1 MLNHL
6 PVAVQVAVAA
16 KQVVAKAVAAKAAVD
31 KGVASPEV
39 EQAVVAFNPQKP
51 DPGRPPVSK
60 R

>member
-1 MLNHL
+1 M
-6 PVAVQVAVAA
+6 AVAA
-16 KQVVAKAVAAKAAVD
+16 KQVVAKGEVDSAAVAKAVAAKAAVD